1 MKNNNNHRCL
11 GVEKLLASLLD
22 GHPDIFVYPVEESI
36 YFLYNDFKNGS
47 ISETNLKIELNKNF
61 TNSPKNFFKKVSK
74 SKLNKNINNQKLNK
88 EKFYSFCLSLSALL
102 INDKNINIF
111 AFLFQQLF

>member
-1 MKNNNNHRCL
+1 MKKIIIITGAFRC
-11 GVEKLLASLLD
+11 GKKLLASLLD

-61 TNSPKNFFKKVSK
+61 LQIHQKTLRKSLKV
-74 SKLNKNINNQKLNK
+74 N
-88 EKFYSFCLSLSALL
+88 
-102 INDKNINIF
+102 
-111 AFLFQQLF
+111 